1 MGGPDV
7 SVDGRTLA
15 RAGLIVTAAFLASRL
30 LGWIRV
36 AVFSAVFGASADL
49 DAYFAAFR
57 IPDLIFQLVAAGALS
72 SALIPV
78 LSGLLADGDERHSWR
93 LVGTIT
99 NLMLL
104 GLVVLSIVLG
114 ILAPEVMRLITP
126 GFDQRQLDLTVR
138 LSRIM
143 LLSPVFLG
151 LGAVATSA
159 LNALNRFTA
168 AAFAP
173 VLYNLA
179 IIAAAVTLSRPLGVT
194 ALALGVVA
202 GSFLNVGIQVVA
214 LARSGRFHFDLGL
227 DLGDA
232 ATRQVLLL
240 VAPRALGLGATQI
253 TFIVNTTLASGL
265 GAGAIVVYNLAFT
278 LLQLPLGVIGVPLGV
293 VLLPSMSHA
302 FATGAWRTYGQLVL
316 RPLRLMLYLML
327 FLTALMMVLRGQLVT
342 LLLEY
347 GRFSTQAVQE
357 TSQALLFFLLGLAAE
372 SLVVVLARAFYAGRE
387 TRIPVLAAV
396 AAVAVN
402 VIVSVATVG
411 RLGVAGLALGIGV
424 GAWLEAGILVFLL
437 ERRLPGVDLGPS
449 LARAAATFGA
459 GALLAGI
466 GTLIALQALS
476 GIAGASPDRIWVLFE
491 TVVAGGVGAG
501 VYAAYSAAAHIPE
514 FRQSLSLL
522 ANAVR
527 RVGPTSGPSVGS

>member
-1 MGGPDV
+1 MTI
-7 SVDGRTLA
+7 DGRTLA
-15 RAGLIVTAAFLASRL
+15 RAGLIVTGAYLASRL
-30 LGWIRV
+30 LGWVRI
-36 AVFSAVFGASADL
+36 AVFSAIFGASADL

-78 LSGLLADGDERHSWR
+78 LAGLLAGGEDRRSWK

-104 GLVVLSIVLG
+104 ALVVLSIALG
-114 ILAPEVMRLITP
+114 IAAPEVMRLMTP
-126 GFDQRQLDLTVR
+126 GFDGAQLDLTVR

-143 LLSPVFLG
+143 LLSPIFLG

-168 AAFAP
+168 AALAP
-173 VLYNLA
+173 VLYNLG
-179 IIAAAVTLSRPLGVT
+179 IIVAALTLSRQLGVE
-194 ALALGVVA
+194 ALAIGVVA

-214 LARSGRFHFDLGL
+214 LARSGRFRFDLGL
-227 DLGDA
+227 DLRDA
-232 ATRQVLLL
+232 ATREVLLL

-278 LLQLPLGVIGVPLGV
+278 VLQIPLGVIGVPLGV

-302 FATGAWRTYGQLVL
+302 FAAGDWRTFGQLVL
-316 RPLRLMLYLML
+316 RPLRLMLYVML
-327 FLTALMMVLRGQLVT
+327 FMTALMMVLREQLVT
-342 LLLEY
+342 LLLDY
-347 GRFSTQAVQE
+347 GRFSQAAVEE

-372 SLVVVLARAFYAGRE
+372 SLVVVLARAFYAGHE

-424 GAWLEAGILVFLL
+424 GAWLEASILIVLL
-437 ERRLPGVDLGPS
+437 QRRLRDIDLGPA
-449 LARAAATFGA
+449 LARAAVLFGA
-459 GALLAGI
+459 GALLAGV
-466 GTLIALQALS
+466 GALVAL
-476 GIAGASPDRIWVLFE
+476 GLARGLLGPGADRAGVLVE
-491 TVVAGGVGAG
+491 TVVAAGVGGA
-501 VYAAYSAAAHIPE
+501 VYAAYSAAARIPE
-514 FRQSLSLL
+514 FGQSLGLLGSLL
-522 ANAVR
+522 R
-527 RVGPTSGPSVGS
+527 RGRGGAGTAMGS